1 MCQAGCILESLDKL
15 VEEKGFIMPLDL
27 GAKGRYIYF
36 KPLYY
41 VNIAILRLLQIHC
54 LKYPYFKHI
63 NLFM

>member
-27 GAKGRYIYF
+27 GAKGRYIYNN
-36 KPLYY
+36 YY
-41 VNIAILRLLQIHC
+41 VNIAILQLQIRC